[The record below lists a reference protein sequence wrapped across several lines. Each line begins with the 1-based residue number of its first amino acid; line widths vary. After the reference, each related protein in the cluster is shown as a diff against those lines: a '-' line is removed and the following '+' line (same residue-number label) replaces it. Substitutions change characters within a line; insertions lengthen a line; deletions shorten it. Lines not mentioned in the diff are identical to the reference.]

1 MATCLFQNLPRLGKV
16 VLHQRRQLVVQHDL
30 RLLFGVWSSAAL
42 KVIISAAI
50 QQSDIN
56 CIFLLLPTDFV
67 TYDVNSFFFV
77 LIKLN
82 FPLNAFKKIACIK
95 VLIQPPERIYKLA
108 IDQLPVILSI
118 I

>member
-1 MATCLFQNLPRLGKV
+1 M
-16 VLHQRRQLVVQHDL
+16 
-30 RLLFGVWSSAAL
+30 
-42 KVIISAAI
+42 I
-50 QQSDIN
+50 
-56 CIFLLLPTDFV
+56 
-67 TYDVNSFFFV
+67 VNSFFFV